1 MKPEQLGVAVVM
13 ERMATSNAWVSERW
27 EARAVIP
34 DAQTQ
39 RISKPLFDTA
49 ERAQTLHTGLCI
61 ELHRDE
67 AQGYY
72 LNLSSP
78 KPSVFVMWRMCERE
92 AVPVMVTL
100 SYDEAARL
108 LDAGETVDA
117 IPMPSEL
124 GGWLA
129 AYVAEHYRPEPKKIR
144 KRERMTPDGRK

>member
-1 MKPEQLGVAVVM
+1 M
-13 ERMATSNAWVSERW
+13 ERIATANQWVTERW

-34 DAQTQ
+34 DAQSGQ
-39 RISKPLFDTA
+39 IIRPLFDTV

-78 KPSVFVMWRMCERE
+78 NPSVFVMWRMRERE

-117 IPMPSEL
+117 IPLPAEI
-124 GGWLA
+124 GAWLA
-129 AYVAEHYRPEPKKIR
+129 AYVAEHYKPEPKKVR
-144 KRERMTPDGRK
+144 KREPAGSDKRK

>member
-1 MKPEQLGVAVVM
+1 M
-13 ERMATSNAWVSERW
+13 ERLATSNVWVTERW
-27 EARAVIP
+27 EALAVVP
-34 DAQTQ
+34 DAQSE
-39 RISKPLFDTA
+39 RLSKQLFDTA
-49 ERAQTLHTGLCI
+49 EQAQTLHSGLCI

-78 KPSVFVMWRMCERE
+78 KPSVFVMWRMREQE

-117 IPMPSEL
+117 ISMPSEFRS
-124 GGWLA
+124 WLA
-129 AYVAEHYRPEPKKIR
+129 AYVTEHYRPEPKKIR
-144 KRERMTPDGRK
+144 KRERMSPDGRK

>member
-1 MKPEQLGVAVVM
+1 M
-13 ERMATSNAWVSERW
+13 ERMATANQWVTERW

-34 DAQTQ
+34 DAQSGQ
-39 RISKPLFDTA
+39 IIRPLFDTV
-49 ERAQTLHTGLCI
+49 ERAQTLHTGLRI

-78 KPSVFVMWRMCERE
+78 NPSVFVMWRMRERE

-117 IPMPSEL
+117 IPLPAEI
-124 GGWLA
+124 GTWLA
-129 AYVAEHYRPEPKKIR
+129 AYVAEHYKPEPKKVRRREPASPDKR
-144 KRERMTPDGRK
+144 K